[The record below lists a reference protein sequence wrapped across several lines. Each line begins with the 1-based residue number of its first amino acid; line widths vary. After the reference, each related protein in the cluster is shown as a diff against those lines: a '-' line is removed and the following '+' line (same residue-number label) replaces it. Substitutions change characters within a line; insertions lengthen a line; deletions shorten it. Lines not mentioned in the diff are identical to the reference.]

1 MKKAKANAKTHTH
14 TTVAI
19 NQDKFSSGYVEKK
32 VGKKLKEEGK
42 KKYHVETNTRD
53 NERKTCSDTHKH
65 ESTPPHRHTHSLTAY
80 WQTWTQREARIN
92 GGRKEEKLGGVRE
105 GCEQNVTETN
115 THTHTCGSGN
125 QGK

>member
-1 MKKAKANAKTHTH
+1 MRGKPAVTHTNMKSH
-14 TTVAI
+14 T
-19 NQDKFSSGYVEKK
+19 
-32 VGKKLKEEGK
+32 
-42 KKYHVETNTRD
+42 
-53 NERKTCSDTHKH
+53 
-65 ESTPPHRHTHSLTAY
+65 HRHTHSLTAY

-115 THTHTCGSGN
+115 THAHTCGSVN

>member
-1 MKKAKANAKTHTH
+1 M
-14 TTVAI
+14 
-19 NQDKFSSGYVEKK
+19 
-32 VGKKLKEEGK
+32 GKKLKEEEK

-92 GGRKEEKLGGVRE
+92 GGRKRKNWGVYERDASKTSLK
-105 GCEQNVTETN
+105 Q
-115 THTHTCGSGN
+115 THTHTPAV
-125 QGK
+125 Q